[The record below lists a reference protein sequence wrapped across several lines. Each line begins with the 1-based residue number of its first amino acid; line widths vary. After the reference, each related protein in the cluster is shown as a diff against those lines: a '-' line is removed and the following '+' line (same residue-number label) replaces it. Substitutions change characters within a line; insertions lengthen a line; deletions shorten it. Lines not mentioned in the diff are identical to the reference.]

1 MTKLKIAACIGMA
14 SVMLALTAFTADAA
28 YKRTWDNK
36 GNSCP
41 YKGSIDISLGW
52 YGIKGES
59 LGTVYSDHRVSY
71 SKPEVTMQPYNNQTD
86 LNAVIYYAEWKEGS
100 VIKDKIEKTY
110 IIKNNDVV
118 YRDLSDGMKLT
129 TWDSDI
135 TYFRTDIYPYI
146 KKSTLNRVFKEEYK
160 RRASTDIT
168 H

>member
-28 YKRTWDNK
+28 YKRTKNNT

-52 YGIKGES
+52 YCIDKS
-59 LGTVYSDHRVSY
+59 LGKIYSDHRVSY
-71 SKPEVTMQPYNNQTD
+71 SKPEVTMQPYNNHTD
-86 LNAVIYYAEWKEGS
+86 SNTVVYYAEWKEDGEIIDDITK
-100 VIKDKIEKTY
+100 VY
-110 IIKNNDVV
+110 IVDNNDVV

-135 TYFRTDIYPYI
+135 TYFRTDIYPRNGI
-146 KKSTLNRVFKEEYK
+146 SSQNKVFETEYK